1 MRNFLQAAKCCHTK
15 PINITSAPARQY
27 ATLAR
32 QQRTCTPQPPDG
44 KSFSEG
50 RWFDAPRTI
59 PSDGFFAVR
68 RVQSKYPLYR
78 FSHNLPDGEEAARQV
93 RLFLFSGVLLLLF
106 FATSLAQAQQPSG
119 FPADMEERLKQERLA
134 GLVHT
139 MNVTV
144 NDDDFTFKGTSRVE
158 FTNNSPDTLRQ
169 IFFHAHFN
177 AFQPNSLTHK
187 RVAAIGPNRL
197 KPETFANLKPNEIGK
212 LDILP
217 GTSNGAPFTVERLGT
232 IIRLDLSKPL
242 LPQERT
248 TLEFEFVGQVPVQV
262 RRSGRNNAQGVR
274 YSMAQWFPKLCQYDQ
289 HGWQNNQ
296 FVLREFYGVWGK
308 YDVKITLP
316 AKLVVGASGDLQNP
330 QECGFGYVAQGDTTV
345 MPRPDAEKPQGTK
358 TWHFVAFPVHDFA
371 WVADADYIHRVVKM
385 PASSAISPNMTFHIL
400 TKPKYDAVW
409 KNATDWLPRIF
420 RFLGEKY
427 LPYPYKQFTCTQAGD
442 GGMEYP
448 NLVMVRSSDYNGTLG
463 TVAHEA
469 IHQWFYGMAANN
481 ETKHA
486 WMDEGIT
493 DYLTDR
499 IMAEEFKIDEQIR
512 STWLENTL
520 IPRRKD
526 ALESNRSFLRVYAL
540 GYDEPLSIPHD
551 RFNEDM
557 TAVMVYR
564 KGSAWMRQFEY
575 SFGKDKIDALLR
587 NYQGVWRFRHPY
599 PPDFEKLASET
610 FGQRMDEVFD
620 TFLRGTELPDYT
632 LQSLRSEPTADGK
645 FKNTLQLTKRE
656 RAHVPLN
663 LFASD
668 NAGLRTKIH
677 IPSDMLNAPNK
688 DTTRLAPWFWAAGDY
703 TAEFI
708 TNTPLREVRLDT
720 AGNLLRS
727 DLTKNSI
734 QAGGLF
740 PAMPDVKF
748 GFMTRF
754 DEAMPLDYYGVSV
767 RPTVWWNPVGG
778 FQLGL
783 RADGIGTYNSPKIT
797 FGLYFNF
804 EQRVSPYIPI
814 DFQFAIR
821 QNWKGGNILNTGEA
835 RLFMMDGVWGISL
848 RSFEDIRSAIR
859 YAGEEINLTSVMM
872 DGLAFID
879 PTYYNEQKIL
889 FRVGAQFEKRWK
901 TGYLQLEPN
910 FFQGSSDSYK
920 WSGSLSLRTEWSEIL
935 YDSPLF
941 SIKSRSLLYI
951 SANGL
956 DNGTTLQSGSII
968 DNYENVPARF
978 ARIFSISPQNFS
990 RPVPS
995 DRFVGFG
1002 LPVFTP
1008 GGGGFVRSQVAA
1020 EPLIIAVNFFLGNK
1034 TFKAIGADIPVI
1046 QFLKPGAWVSSAL
1059 AVGGF
1064 HFDSGI
1070 SLSINLADIAPE
1082 SRLLW
1087 MFKDEVSLTAYVPLV
1102 SYIPG
1107 RNWVIGYDGVRI
1119 GVSTTIPR

>member
-1 MRNFLQAAKCCHTK
+1 MRKILDATK
-15 PINITSAPARQY
+15 QKQRWQWNKH
-27 ATLAR
+27 LAR
-32 QQRTCTPQPPDG
+32 LMY
-44 KSFSEG
+44 
-50 RWFDAPRTI
+50 
-59 PSDGFFAVR
+59 SDSSVAQTFLSVNGIDDNISSQTRMSV
-68 RVQSKYPLYR
+68 PL
-78 FSHNLPDGEEAARQV
+78 LIM
-93 RLFLFSGVLLLLF
+93 LLLAIAAFPL
-106 FATSLAQAQQPSG
+106 SAQTTLPSAFPTG
-119 FPADMEERLKQERLA
+119 FPADMEERLKQERLQ

-144 NDDDFTFKGTSRVE
+144 NDDDYTFKGTSRVE
-158 FTNNSPDTLRQ
+158 FTNNTPDTLRQ

-217 GTSNGAPFTVERLGT
+217 GTSNGAAFTVERIGT

-242 LPQERT
+242 LPGERT
-248 TLEFEFVGQVPVQV
+248 TLAFEFAGQVPVQV

-308 YDVKITLP
+308 YDVRITLP
-316 AKLVVGASGDLQNP
+316 AKYVVGASGDLQNP
-330 QECGFGYVAQGDTTV
+330 QECGFGYVATGDTTIF
-345 MPRPDAEKPQGTK
+345 PKPDAEKPQGVK
-358 TWHFVAFPVHDFA
+358 TWHFVAYPVHDFA

-385 PASSAISPNMTFHIL
+385 PASSPVSPNMTFHIL

-409 KNATDWLPRIF
+409 RNALDWLPRVF
-420 RFLGEKY
+420 RFMGEKY

-499 IMAEEFKIDEQIR
+499 IIAEEFKIDEQIR
-512 STWLENTL
+512 STWLEKWL
-520 IPRRKD
+520 LPRRKD
-526 ALESNRSFLRVYAL
+526 ALESNRAFLRVYAL

-575 SFGKDKIDALLR
+575 SFGKNKVDELLR
-587 NYQGVWRFRHPY
+587 NYQTVWRFRHPY

-620 TFLRGTELPDYT
+620 TFLRGTELPDYG

-645 FKNTLQLTKRE
+645 YKNTLQLTKRE

-663 LFASD
+663 LYARD
-668 NAGLRTKIH
+668 DAGFTTKLH

-708 TNTPLREVRLDT
+708 TPRPIASVRLDT
-720 AGNLLRS
+720 AGNLLRQ
-727 DLTKNSI
+727 DLMKNQISTD
-734 QAGGLF
+734 GSV
-740 PAMPDVKF
+740 PRNF

-754 DEAMPLDYYGVSV
+754 DEAMPLDEYGISL
-767 RPTVWWNPVGG
+767 RPSVWWNPIGG
-778 FQLGL
+778 FQLGV
-783 RADGIGTYNSPKIT
+783 RADAVGTYQTPRFT
-797 FGLYFNF
+797 LGLYYNF
-804 EQRVSPYIPI
+804 EQKAYPYIPI
-814 DFQFAIR
+814 DFQFGVR
-821 QNWKGGNILNTGEA
+821 QNWNDANILNTGEA
-835 RLFMMDGVWGISL
+835 RVFMLDGVWGVSL
-848 RSFEDIRSAIR
+848 RSFEDIRSTVR
-859 YAGEEINLTSVMM
+859 YAREDMNLSSVML
-872 DGLAFID
+872 DGLLFAD
-879 PTYYNEQKIL
+879 PTYYGNYKAVV
-889 FRVGAQFEKRWK
+889 RAGAIFDKRWK
-901 TGYLQLEPN
+901 TGYLQFEPN
-910 FFQGSSDSYK
+910 LFIGTVGNN
-920 WSGSLSLRTEWSEIL
+920 SGNLGGGASLRAEWSEIL
-935 YDSPLF
+935 YDSPIF
-941 SIKSRSLLYI
+941 SIKSRGFAYV
-951 SANGL
+951 AL
-956 DNGTTLQSGSII
+956 DGENNGTTLQTGSII

-978 ARIFSISPQNFS
+978 SRIFSTSPRNFPS
-990 RPVPS
+990 AIPVP

-1008 GGGGFVRSQVAA
+1008 GGGGLVRSGYARSLILAA
-1020 EPLIIAVNFFLGNK
+1020 NLFLGNK
-1034 TFKAIGADIPVI
+1034 TLKSMGVQALILDA
-1046 QFLKPGAWVSSAL
+1046 LKPGAYISGAIADNGL
-1059 AVGGF
+1059 N
-1064 HFDSGI
+1064 FDSGI

-1107 RNWVIGYDGVRI
+1107 RNWIVGYDGVRI

>member
-1 MRNFLQAAKCCHTK
+1 MEARLQ
-15 PINITSAPARQY
+15 
-27 ATLAR
+27 
-32 QQRTCTPQPPDG
+32 
-44 KSFSEG
+44 
-50 RWFDAPRTI
+50 
-59 PSDGFFAVR
+59 
-68 RVQSKYPLYR
+68 
-78 FSHNLPDGEEAARQV
+78 
-93 RLFLFSGVLLLLF
+93 
-106 FATSLAQAQQPSG
+106 
-119 FPADMEERLKQERLA
+119 QERLQ

-144 NDDDFTFKGTSRVE
+144 NDDDYTFKGTSRVE
-158 FTNNSPDTLRQ
+158 FTNNTPDTLRQ

-177 AFQPNSLTHK
+177 AFQPNSLTAK

-212 LDILP
+212 LEILP
-217 GTSNGAPFTVERLGT
+217 GTSNGAAFTVERLGT

-248 TLEFEFVGQVPVQV
+248 TLEFAFEGQVPVQV

-330 QECGFGYVAQGDTTV
+330 LEVGHGYEFDRDSVK
-345 MPRPDAEKPQGTK
+345 MPAPDAEKLQGTK

-385 PASSAISPNMTFHIL
+385 PATSAISPNMTFHIL

-409 KNATDWLPRIF
+409 RNATDWLPRIF

-448 NLVMVRSSDYNGTLG
+448 NLVMIRSSDYNGTLG

-499 IMAEEFKIDEQIR
+499 VMSEEFNIDEQTR
-512 STWLENTL
+512 STWLENAL

-526 ALESNRSFLRVYAL
+526 ALESNRAFLRVYAL

-575 SFGKDKIDALLR
+575 SFGKAKVDELLR
-587 NYQGVWRFRHPY
+587 NYQGLWRFRHPY
-599 PPDFEKLASET
+599 PPDFEKIASET

-632 LQSLRSEPTADGK
+632 LQSLRSEPTPDGK
-645 FKNTLQLTKRE
+645 YKNTLQLTKRE

-663 LFASD
+663 LYASD
-668 NAGLRTKIH
+668 GSGLQTKIH

-688 DTTRLAPWFWAAGDY
+688 DTTRIAPWFWAAGDY

-708 TNTPLREVRLDT
+708 TPRPITSIRLDT
-720 AGNLLRS
+720 AGNLLRN
-727 DLTKNSI
+727 DLTKNQI

-740 PAMPDVKF
+740 PAMPEVKL

-754 DEAMPLDYYGVSV
+754 DEAQPLDYYGVSV
-767 RPTVWWNPVGG
+767 RPSVWYDPLGG
-778 FQLGL
+778 LQLGV
-783 RADGIGTYNSPKIT
+783 RADGVGAYNSPKIT
-797 FGLYFNF
+797 AGAYYNLGNQRFDWQVGLQQTLGENG
-804 EQRVSPYIPI
+804 IINTI
-814 DFQFAIR
+814 DGKIFS
-821 QNWKGGNILNTGEA
+821 
-835 RLFMMDGVWGISL
+835 MDGVTGMSL
-848 RSFEDIRSAIR
+848 RGLEDMRPMR
-859 YAGEEINLTSVMM
+859 YARE
-872 DGLAFID
+872 DF
-879 PTYYNEQKIL
+879 
-889 FRVGAQFEKRWK
+889 
-901 TGYLQLEPN
+901 
-910 FFQGSSDSYK
+910 
-920 WSGSLSLRTEWSEIL
+920 SLRTVMADAFFMTDTSYFLQNPFLSGNPNNLIIFRLGALAEQRWRNGYFQVEGNLILNGGFQARIEWSETWL
-935 YDSPLF
+935 DSPFF
-941 SIKSRSLLYI
+941 SIKPRLFGYVNSAPSQPFFMSLQRGTPLERFENIPSRF
-951 SANGL
+951 
-956 DNGTTLQSGSII
+956 T
-968 DNYENVPARF
+968 RF
-978 ARIFSISPQNFS
+978 AEYN
-990 RPVPS
+990 
-995 DRFVGFG
+995 FG

-1008 GGGGFVRSQVAA
+1008 GGGGLIRTSNDARSLIVAGN
-1020 EPLIIAVNFFLGNK
+1020 LFLGNK
-1034 TFKAIGADIPVI
+1034 TLGKMGITIPVL
-1046 QFLKPGAWVSSAL
+1046 QALKPGAWIAGAFSNPTGNDYFS
-1059 AVGGF
+1059 
-1064 HFDSGI
+1064 FDSGI
-1070 SLSINLADIAPE
+1070 SLSINLADILPE

-1087 MFKDEVSLTAYVPLV
+1087 TFKDEVSLTAYVPLV

-1107 RNWVIGYDGVRI
+1107 RAWVLGYDGVRI